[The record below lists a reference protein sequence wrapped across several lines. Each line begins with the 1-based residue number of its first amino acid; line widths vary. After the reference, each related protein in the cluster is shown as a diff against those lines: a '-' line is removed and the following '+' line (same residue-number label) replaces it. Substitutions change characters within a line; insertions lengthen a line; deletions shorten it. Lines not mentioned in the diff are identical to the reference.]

1 MPFLWYPPPGGGSL
15 EPVHIAEAHCDLD
28 TRKPPTFPLG
38 SLVPAAPRTCWV
50 LTWSLAQAG
59 LSHTSMFPAQGL
71 ALHNQSSCVCGS
83 PAGPTGHPLPHSL
96 SLSLLAG
103 GVLLIPSEP
112 QAPGAAGL
120 WEQNLSPPGLSLC
133 WCRHLGLLYW
143 DWLAAGASLGPCGQR
158 PGWDFTVPPSGC
170 WGQSYSPRPSAQTQA
185 LSVTLC
191 EVALW
196 GVLPPWCA
204 WPKPQPPGFP
214 LNLEPPGPCVVCSSA
229 LLVRTED

>member
-1 MPFLWYPPPGGGSL
+1 M
-15 EPVHIAEAHCDLD
+15 
-28 TRKPPTFPLG
+28 
-38 SLVPAAPRTCWV
+38 
-50 LTWSLAQAG
+50 
-59 LSHTSMFPAQGL
+59 
-71 ALHNQSSCVCGS
+71 
-83 PAGPTGHPLPHSL
+83 
-96 SLSLLAG
+96 
-103 GVLLIPSEP
+103 
-112 QAPGAAGL
+112 GL

-133 WCRHLGLLYW
+133 WCRHLGLLCW

-170 WGQSYSPRPSAQTQA
+170 WGQSYSPRPSAQSQV

-214 LNLEPPGPCVVCSSA
+214 LNLEPPGPCMVYSSA
-229 LLVRTED
+229 LLVRTEDCELLSSSMDSRRPHPGQVWPAPHHDSLTLQDVLLSRWAMSRVVPRQQRQPQLSQLTEFSSGVRCHSPHFPWSRTP